1 MSGWESSEASALQSR
16 GFVFSAAGVGLLML
30 ASVFLILATI
40 TGQHAPSARRLVP
53 GRQSGGGVTPA
64 TGGRASGDAVTPL
77 FDDPRG
83 CSLSAGSQAVPIA
96 APVSGWVLVGTM
108 AAPTEP
114 STIGPQKSIDGL
126 RVCFAHSP
134 SGALFAAASFWAEA
148 TAVPQT
154 VLYGK
159 LAADT
164 PARAVA
170 VAQAQGSTQRLQ
182 DIDGDPGNPSISGF
196 QYTAYTP
203 AEADLSIVLSGPAGE
218 QVSLPCSM
226 LWQDGYW
233 RLVIPPSQQLA
244 SAAVMSMDH
253 FVSWAVGR

>member
-1 MSGWESSEASALQSR
+1 MTGWETSEASPLQSR

-30 ASVFLILATI
+30 AAVFLIVATI
-40 TGQHAPSARRLVP
+40 AGRHAPSARQMAL
-53 GRQSGGGVTPA
+53 GSHAGGATPA
-64 TGGRASGDAVTPL
+64 TGGRPSAAGGGAVSV
-77 FDDPRG
+77 DDPRG
-83 CSLSAGSQAVPIA
+83 CSLSAGSQLVPVS
-96 APVSGWVLVGTM
+96 APVSGWGLVGSM
-108 AAPTEP
+108 AAPTAP
-114 STIGPQKSIDGL
+114 STLGPQKSIDGL

-134 SGALFAAASFWAEA
+134 TGALFAAASFWAEA
-148 TAVPQT
+148 TVVPQT
-154 VLYGK
+154 LLYGR

-182 DIDGDPGNPSISGF
+182 DIDGDPGTVSIAGF

-203 AEADLSIVLSGPAGE
+203 AEADLSIVLSGPRGE

-226 LWQDGYW
+226 LWQDGDW

-244 SAAVMSMDH
+244 AAAVTSMDH
-253 FVSWAVGR
+253 FVSWAVGQ